1 MNTSFRRGQDYVTVF
16 ADLAPGERRAVFV
29 TEGRDHETVEQFAAF
44 LAEHGGVAKQI
55 VEVCQDMS
63 QAYAAGVR
71 DHLPKAR
78 VTFDRYHV
86 KQHLS
91 EAVDTVRKAEAKQH
105 KELLKGTKYLWLKR
119 TDKQPRRSSSSTG
132 LMSCSGSRST
142 RCGRTSR
149 R

>member
-1 MNTSFRRGQDYVTVF
+1 
-16 ADLAPGERRAVFV
+16 
-29 TEGRDHETVEQFAAF
+29 
-44 LAEHGGVAKQI
+44 
-55 VEVCQDMS
+55 MS

-105 KELLKGTKYLWLKR
+105 KELLEGHEVPVAEADR
-119 TDKQPRRSSSSTG
+119 QPHGQAAR
-132 LMSCSGSRST
+132 LA
-142 RCGRTSR
+142 
-149 R
+149 